1 MSAVLRSE
9 VWLPGEMS
17 GSGRGPSGKK
27 GLEEEGP
34 VGAKARRESAGG
46 LGLLGAGEGGWSGPR
61 PAPFLG
67 LAQSPPSLTYPVLL
81 SRPLG
86 LFLLILRLWDTW
98 SH

>member
-1 MSAVLRSE
+1 M
-9 VWLPGEMS
+9 WLPSEMS

-27 GLEEEGP
+27 GLQEEGP
-34 VGAKARRESAGG
+34 AGAKARRESTECF
-46 LGLLGAGEGGWSGPR
+46 GLLGGGDGGCSRPH

-67 LAQSPPSLTYPVLL
+67 LAQSPPSFTYPVL

-86 LFLLILRLWDTW
+86 LLFLIILRVWDTQ